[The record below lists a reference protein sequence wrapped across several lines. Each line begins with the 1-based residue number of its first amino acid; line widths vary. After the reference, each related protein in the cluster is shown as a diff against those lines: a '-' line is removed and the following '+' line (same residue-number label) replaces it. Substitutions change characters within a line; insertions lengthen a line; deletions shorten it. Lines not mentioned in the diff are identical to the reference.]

1 MSGLYC
7 PGLSAGG
14 SHREAAHVEGGGGVG
29 GLFRA
34 RQTVLYG
41 EKQEE
46 RNRARKMLLPG
57 DEERSIADGS
67 KLHSKS
73 DVSEMD

>member
-1 MSGLYC
+1 MQ
-7 PGLSAGG
+7 
-14 SHREAAHVEGGGGVG
+14 EGVTERQLTWRVGG